1 MIPIIVQLSIVLFTI
16 FMTLFALGVDL
27 LDKGCLAWHRDSIG
41 YLVQALIAY
50 ICLLVTSVNLMQYME
65 EYEKGV
71 VQHRIMHCF
80 VPILVLSVLWILKI
94 VVQPYRSS

>member
-1 MIPIIVQLSIVLFTI
+1 MYNNSMIPIIVQLSIVLFTI

-71 VQHRIMHCF
+71 V
-80 VPILVLSVLWILKI
+80 
-94 VVQPYRSS
+94 